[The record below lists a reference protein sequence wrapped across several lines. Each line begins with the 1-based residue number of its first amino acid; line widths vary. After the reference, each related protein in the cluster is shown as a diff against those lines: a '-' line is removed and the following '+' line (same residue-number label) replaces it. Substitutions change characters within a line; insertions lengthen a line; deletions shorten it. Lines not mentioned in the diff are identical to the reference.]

1 MISVSGKEW
10 RENKINRNLIEKIN
24 QKHNFSKIVSKLVIS
39 RNFDNEE
46 IHLIE
51 NNLELTNIFKNNID
65 FIEAS
70 KLVINSINN
79 KEKICILGD
88 YDVDGSTSTALLIKF
103 FEYLK
108 HSYFYYIPDRE
119 KDGYGPSVQLFEKLI
134 LKKPKLVIMVDCGS
148 SSTKAIDFLNKH
160 KIKSLVIDHHEIY
173 KPYPKA
179 NVIIN
184 PKKNNGY
191 SKYDYL
197 CATSLTYFFLE
208 ILKIKTNCK
217 IRLRKLL
224 IYVLL
229 ATICDVMPLRKLN
242 KLISIIALKEFR
254 FEDNQTLRQLFDLSN
269 KKNKINISDLGFL
282 IGPILNSGGR
292 LGKSNYATELLSS
305 NNLQIIKQRSEQLIS
320 LNIKRRT
327 IENIILD
334 NLDFKKIGSENEN
347 AIIHYDTN
355 ISEGLLGIIAAR
367 LKEYFNK
374 PAIVVTKS
382 NNLLKGSARS
392 VYGYNIGKT
401 IKNLLDKDIILNGG
415 GHNMAAGFT
424 LKEKNLNSLKNF
436 INNDLKKNKIY
447 NNNFLRYD
455 SELSVKALNKDF
467 VNDINKIGPFG
478 NGNFAPIFFFKDL
491 KVIKYKI
498 LNKKYI
504 SCILKSKI
512 GSTINSILF
521 DTINNKIGYYLTNYK
536 KHFNVVGQID
546 ENFYNNKKNV
556 QLIIKDLIL

>member
-10 RENKINRNLIEKIN
+10 RENKINHNLIEKIN

-70 KLVINSINN
+70 KLVTNSINN

-334 NLDFKKIGSENEN
+334 NLDFKKIVSENEN

-374 PAIVVTKS
+374 PAIVLTKS

-478 NGNFAPIFFFKDL
+478 NGNFAPIFLFKDL

-536 KHFNVVGQID
+536 KYFNVVGQID